1 MSEGAEPAAFGV
13 QRLVCIG
20 EPVRQ
25 QDFSLSPLGQRL
37 RDLWGA
43 AISGTYAST
52 EMATGFT
59 ECEHGCGGHMPPELV
74 IVEVVDERGRPV
86 PDGEPGEVVAT
97 PLQVTGMPLLR
108 FKTGDIAALHRG
120 ACPCGASSARLGP
133 LLGRKAS
140 VLKYRGTTVY
150 PEAIFSVLQ
159 GIPAVRAFYLE
170 ISNEYEMCDH
180 IKVVVGAEDGQL
192 TPALVASRIAAAIRV
207 KPEVVIEDAEV
218 VRRRTLRDDKRKP
231 VLLFDR
237 RIGEAHAA
245 LPAKAEGQ

>member
-1 MSEGAEPAAFGV
+1 
-13 QRLVCIG
+13 
-20 EPVRQ
+20 
-25 QDFSLSPLGQRL
+25 
-37 RDLWGA
+37 
-43 AISGTYAST
+43 
-52 EMATGFT
+52 
-59 ECEHGCGGHMPPELV
+59 
-74 IVEVVDERGRPV
+74 
-86 PDGEPGEVVAT
+86 
-97 PLQVTGMPLLR
+97 
-108 FKTGDIAALHRG
+108 
-120 ACPCGASSARLGP
+120 
-133 LLGRKAS
+133 